1 MIDTWDQSYKK
12 ISMYI
17 TKGTNNRVF
26 VSNKPILMFA
36 SKNRS
41 PQRFSLKHSSLFCG
55 SVSNELIRLTLE
67 TKAKE
72 NSTSI
77 TKEPNKQA
85 FPAYPNVCKTR
96 SLPKSGKSEKTL

>member
-26 VSNKPILMFA
+26 VSNKPTLMFA
-36 SKNRS
+36 SKNMS
-41 PQRFSLKHSSLFCG
+41 LQRFSLKHSSLFCG
-55 SVSNELIRLTLE
+55 SVSDELIRLE
-67 TKAKE
+67 TKAKK

-77 TKEPNKQA
+77 TKEPK
-85 FPAYPNVCKTR
+85 
-96 SLPKSGKSEKTL
+96 